1 VLKVLFGIVG
11 LAIGGWAGFW
21 MVALGGDAI
30 LPPPDHPLA
39 EPGTGMGIAFA
50 AIFIGVP
57 VGALVGC
64 WLGVLAAR
72 KTTGR
77 VGGEKI

>member
-1 VLKVLFGIVG
+1 MLKVLFGLVG

-21 MVALGGDAI
+21 IVGLGGDAI

-50 AIFIGVP
+50 AILVGVP

-72 KTTGR
+72 TVGGR
-77 VGGEKI
+77 VGGEKN